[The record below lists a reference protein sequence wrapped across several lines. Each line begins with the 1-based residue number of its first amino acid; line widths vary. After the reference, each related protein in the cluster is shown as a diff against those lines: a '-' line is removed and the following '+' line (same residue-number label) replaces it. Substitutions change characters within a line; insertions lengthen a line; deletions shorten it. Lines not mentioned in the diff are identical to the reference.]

1 MGGGLID
8 STADSTVNTVG
19 GSSLGGIAARGAY
32 GTLNNTAA
40 YLRAMRQLI

>member
-1 MGGGLID
+1 MGGGPNRYYGRQY
-8 STADSTVNTVG
+8 SKYCG

-32 GTLNNTAA
+32 VTLNNTAA